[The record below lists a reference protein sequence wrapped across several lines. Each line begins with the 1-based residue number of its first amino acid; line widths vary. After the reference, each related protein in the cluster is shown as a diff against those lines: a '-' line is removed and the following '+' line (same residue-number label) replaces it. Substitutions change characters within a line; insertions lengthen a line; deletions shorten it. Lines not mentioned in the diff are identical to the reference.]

1 MKGMKRALSIAAASL
16 IFGLAPGSAPA
27 SRVYQWD
34 FHAGTKTSGI
44 GDEVAISLYNDGTRP
59 LTMGDVWTV
68 ESLDGN
74 GSAEYFWS
82 EEELRVEP
90 GSVVTWFWD
99 QMVNRCYGICQNV
112 REGDPAPVG
121 RYVATAT
128 VDGQEVTTR
137 FSIGQYFTLGFRER
151 SAEFSVFVS
160 TQDEIDQMTAEANAD
175 EKSLIVSGIVK
186 KQVPYNSRWNFSMGH
201 RTIELGE
208 VFIEVCDG
216 SPRYVHRHR
225 DEWLGDRWCPWSSYV
240 KRVGI

>member
-1 MKGMKRALSIAAASL
+1 MRRALSIVAASVVL
-16 IFGLAPGSAPA
+16 IALAIGPSPA
-27 SRVYQWD
+27 SPVYTWD
-34 FHAGTKTSGI
+34 FHAGTKTAGT
-44 GDEVAISLYNDGTRP
+44 GDEVAITLFNDGTRSI
-59 LTMGDVWTV
+59 TMSNVW
-68 ESLDGN
+68 EIRSLDGG
-74 GSAEYFWS
+74 GSSQYYWPEDQLEIGAGE
-82 EEELRVEP
+82 
-90 GSVVTWFWD
+90 VVTWFWD
-99 QMVNRCYGICQNV
+99 QHVNACYGACQNV

-121 RYVATAT
+121 RYVATAA
-128 VDGQEVTTR
+128 VEGEEVTTR
-137 FSIGQYFTLGFRER
+137 FSVGQFFTLGFRER

-160 TQDEIDQMTAEANAD
+160 TQKEIDQMSAEAAAD
-175 EKSLIVSGIVK
+175 EKTLIVSGIVK